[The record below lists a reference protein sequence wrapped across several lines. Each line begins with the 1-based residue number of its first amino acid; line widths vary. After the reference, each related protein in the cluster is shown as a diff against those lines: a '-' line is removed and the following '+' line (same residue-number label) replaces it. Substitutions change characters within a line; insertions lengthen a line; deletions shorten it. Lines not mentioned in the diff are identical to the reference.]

1 MGAFH
6 PFVLLCGASPLLTL
20 RIVSRTTSFSGPIS
34 LSVSGLPAGASAP
47 NSTSNS
53 RSLSV
58 FLLLFHLSRQF
69 SADGHD
75 KRAHHSGRGKG
86 SATAVFIET
95 PEILTTPR
103 HNALRQPQVWEQL
116 PTA

>member
-47 NSTSNS
+47 NSTSSS

-58 FLLLFHLSRQF
+58 FLLLFQLSRQF
-69 SADGHD
+69 SADGHG
-75 KRAHHSGRGKG
+75 KRPPHAVSGR
-86 SATAVFIET
+86 
-95 PEILTTPR
+95 ILPR
-103 HNALRQPQVWEQL
+103 PSL
-116 PTA
+116 PKPLKH

>member
-6 PFVLLCGASPLLTL
+6 PFVLLCRASPLLTL

-47 NSTSNS
+47 NSTSSS

-69 SADGHD
+69 SADGD
-75 KRAHHSGRGKG
+75 GKRAHHAGSGKG
-86 SATAVFIET
+86 SSTSIFTET
-95 PEILTTPR
+95 PETLTTPR
-103 HNALRQPQVWEQL
+103 HNALR
-116 PTA
+116 